1 MFDKFAQLSY
11 LHDLQNFHKIETY
24 NNGTVYILVSNIC
37 SIEEHDTVKLDNQ
50 FLHEKYT
57 SITMNSGDR
66 HTVKCPIG
74 DIWAILQE

>member
-1 MFDKFAQLSY
+1 MFDKFA
-11 LHDLQNFHKIETY
+11 KIETY

-37 SIEEHDTVKLDNQ
+37 SIEEHDTVKLENQ

-57 SITMNSGDR
+57 SICMNSGDR

-74 DIWAILQE
+74 DIWAILQG